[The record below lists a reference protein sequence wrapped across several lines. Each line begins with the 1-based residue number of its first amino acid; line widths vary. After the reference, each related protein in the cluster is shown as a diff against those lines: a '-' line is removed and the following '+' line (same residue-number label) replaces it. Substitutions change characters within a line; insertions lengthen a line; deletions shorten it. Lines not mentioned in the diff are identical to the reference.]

1 MVQQH
6 PIYVYRILHKLDK
19 IVQHRPNNLLHKYS
33 INDFVAKQCLLTIEI
48 QQLYLSRWQQSV

>member
-1 MVQQH
+1 MCT
-6 PIYVYRILHKLDK
+6 VYGVRHKLDK
-19 IVQHRPNNLLHKYS
+19 IVQHRQNNLLHKYS